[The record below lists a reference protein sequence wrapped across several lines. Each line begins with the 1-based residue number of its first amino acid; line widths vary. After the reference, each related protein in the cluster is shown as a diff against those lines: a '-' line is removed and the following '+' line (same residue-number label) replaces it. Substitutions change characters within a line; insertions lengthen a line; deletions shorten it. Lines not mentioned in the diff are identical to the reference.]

1 MLVNLAVDWR
11 HYRREL
17 VLRPPATVAALIPC
31 VIFSPWLAED
41 LEEVKAEKVT
51 NAKIRKLEKLDR
63 RYAFGVFQDANGKER
78 LGIERHYH
86 DGPGGRSNVD
96 WRSTED
102 L

>member
-1 MLVNLAVDWR
+1 VLVNLAVGWR
-11 HYRREL
+11 YCRREF

-41 LEEVKAEKVT
+41 LEEVKVT